1 MKCSNFLLEA
11 DGQVQC
17 VSDCSSGFHITV
29 LPNTTISVR
38 ECDVATPPAS
48 EALPQ
53 WAVILIIVLGVAVII
68 ICVMVGTIFI
78 ATVLSRSSQGQFDV
92 EDTNNRDLRRKEAA
106 SNTLRTKR
114 SNSFS
119 YEVKG
124 SDEQDSNFTGHENP
138 TFSDGADEETQFMQK
153 LEYLRSQAEVF
164 LRMLN
169 EMRRRLKELPP
180 EAQAAKQYRDVMRD
194 VTRLLYLVNKKPS
207 AVQMPPDGLQLLN
220 WSEQILQ
227 RYQASQGM
235 VSTAPQTTN
244 RLSVLGD
251 QGETHF

>member
-1 MKCSNFLLEA
+1 MLQGRICRPFPGLPPQLLSGMIVFTTIWSTLSPYFLCRCSNFLLEA

-124 SDEQDSNFTGHENP
+124 SVSSFSCILYHSSYVLLISPPPTYTKRMNRIPTSLGMKIQHSLVS
-138 TFSDGADEETQFMQK
+138 TFSFSNDRPEDK
-153 LEYLRSQAEVF
+153 LL
-164 LRMLN
+164 
-169 EMRRRLKELPP
+169 LKGP
-180 EAQAAKQYRDVMRD
+180 YH
-194 VTRLLYLVNKKPS
+194 
-207 AVQMPPDGLQLLN
+207 
-220 WSEQILQ
+220 
-227 RYQASQGM
+227 ASLKFEGQNISIG
-235 VSTAPQTTN
+235 S
-244 RLSVLGD
+244 
-251 QGETHF
+251 